1 MQMNPLVMMRFQGV
15 NMTDINPNI
24 KSIWNRAASSHQQE
38 STSWATQQS
47 FLTRYT
53 ELVIEEVLQFVNDRG
68 EHSDGRV
75 FCHKISDHFGFKY
88 DPANKKHSR

>member
-1 MQMNPLVMMRFQGV
+1 
-15 NMTDINPNI
+15 MTDLNHNI
-24 KSIWNRAASSHQQE
+24 KSIWKQAASSHTQE

-53 ELVIEEVLQFVNDRG
+53 ELVVAEVQKFINDRG

-75 FCHKISDHFGFKY
+75 LCHRMSDHFGFRY

>member
-1 MQMNPLVMMRFQGV
+1 
-15 NMTDINPNI
+15 MTDMNPNI
-24 KSIWNRAASSHQQE
+24 KSIWNQAASSHIQE

-53 ELVIEEVLQFVNDRG
+53 ELVVAEIQQFINDHG

-75 FCHKISDHFGFKY
+75 LCHKISDHFGFRY
-88 DPANKKHSR
+88 DPANKKYSR

>member
-1 MQMNPLVMMRFQGV
+1 
-15 NMTDINPNI
+15 MTDINPNI

-53 ELVIEEVLQFVNDRG
+53 ELVVAEIQQFINDRG

-75 FCHKISDHFGFKY
+75 LCHKISDHFGFQY
-88 DPANKKHSR
+88 DPANKKYSR